1 MLALP
6 GGGSL
11 PEQLHEAA
19 FHFKPDVAGQVEE
32 EGEEC

>member
-11 PEQLHEAA
+11 PEQFHEAA